1 MLGNKYK
8 QPNISWMG
16 IGLILIGLALNSPV
30 TAQDFKLNE
39 KEYFE
44 KHGANVLVFSNWY
57 DGNFSDSKMSGI
69 EIIHH
74 GERTATNGD
83 VRIHHT
89 PEQWDA
95 IPSFVER
102 KVDDENG
109 VIEAWLEYPDFGF
122 DYKIRAEAKEN
133 GIALS
138 VHISEPV
145 PRELE
150 GRVGFNFEFLPPAY
164 FEKTYYMDER
174 TGTFPLYP
182 AGPMKINEQG
192 ETEPSP
198 LAVGKKL
205 VLAPEDPQKQITIRS
220 SKNELMLFDG
230 RNKAQNGWF
239 VVRSLIPSGET
250 GKVID
255 WFLEVNTLPDWV
267 RKPVITHSQV
277 GYHPDQTKIAV
288 IELDQND
295 EPLDAISLLKVQP
308 SGEREVVH
316 TAATEKW
323 GSYLRYNYLRY
334 DFSEVKEPGIYVIK
348 YGRQEGDP
356 FQIDEKVFEKAW
368 QPTLDIFFPVQM
380 DHMFVEEAYRV
391 WHGASH
397 LDDALQAP
405 VNHEHFD
412 LYAQGSTTDTG
423 YEPGEH
429 IPGLNYGGWFDAG
442 DYDIRTQTHYYVVQN
457 MAGLWNEFA
466 PQRDNTTVEH
476 ENKYVK
482 MHTPDGHPDLQ
493 QQIKHGTLA
502 LLAQWGAVDH
512 AIPGI
517 VSAHLHQYTH
527 LGDAVTKTDGMIY
540 NPQMDSLESDG
551 IYSGRFDDRWA
562 FTTET
567 TALNYGSAAA
577 LAAASSALQG
587 YDDELATEALET
599 AKKAW
604 EREQN
609 RDVPKEF
616 RHGNTSGGDLWRE
629 ELNATVELLI
639 VTKEQKYAD
648 NLKEMLPDIEEQFMF
663 TAALAVRAFPYMD
676 NEYKATIEALVEE
689 YCKNLKAFAGVNPF
703 GVPITEG
710 GWAGN
715 GTIINFA
722 LNNYQ
727 VYKAFPD
734 QLDKDCI
741 FKALHYIFGTHP
753 GSNISFVS
761 GVGAKSKKVAYGMNR
776 ADYSFIAGGIV
787 PGVLIL
793 PPDFPENK
801 ENWPFL
807 WGENEYVINVGS
819 SYLYLVHAVNKM
831 LNEE

>member
-1 MLGNKYK
+1 MIFL
-8 QPNISWMG
+8 M
-16 IGLILIGLALNSPV
+16 GLIIVTPV
-30 TAQDFKLNE
+30 QAQEFSVNN

-44 KHGANVLVFSNWY
+44 KQGANVLVFSNWY

-102 KVDDENG
+102 NVDAENG
-109 VIEAWLEYPDFGF
+109 VIEAWLEYPDYDFE
-122 DYKIRAEAKEN
+122 YKIRAEAKED

-138 VHISEPV
+138 VHVDEAV
-145 PRELE
+145 PDELE

-164 FEKTYYMDER
+164 FEKTYYMDQQ
-174 TGTFPLYP
+174 TGVFPLYP
-182 AGPMKINEQG
+182 TGPMNINEQG
-192 ETEPSP
+192 ETEPTP
-198 LAVGKKL
+198 LVKGKKL
-205 VLAPEDPQKQITIRS
+205 VLAPNDPTKRVTITSGIS
-220 SKNELMLFDG
+220 ELMLFDG
-230 RNKAQNGWF
+230 RAKAQNGWF
-239 VVRSLIPSGET
+239 VVRSLIPAGET
-250 GKVID
+250 GKVVD
-255 WFLEVNTLPDWV
+255 WFLEVNNLPNWM
-267 RKPVITHSQV
+267 RTPVITHSQV
-277 GYHPDQTKIAV
+277 GYHPSQTKQAV
-288 IELDQND
+288 IELDAND
-295 EPLDAISLLKVQP
+295 EPLEKVSLFKVQA
-308 SGEREVVH
+308 SGDKKEVH
-316 TAATEKW
+316 AATPKEW
-323 GSYLRYNYLRY
+323 GMYQRYNYLQY
-334 DFSEVKEPGIYVIK
+334 DFSEVTEPGIYVIK
-348 YGRQEGDP
+348 YGEQESDP
-356 FQIDEKVFEKAW
+356 FQIGENVFEKAW
-368 QPTLDIFFPVQM
+368 HPTLDIFFPVQM

-412 LYAQGSTTDTG
+412 LYAQGPTTDTD

-429 IPGLNYGGWFDAG
+429 IPGLNYGGWYDAG
-442 DYDIRTQTHYYVVQN
+442 DYDIRTQTQYYVVQN

-482 MHTPDGHPDLQ
+482 MHSPDGIPDLQ

-502 LLAQWGAVDH
+502 LLAQWRAVDH

-527 LGDAVTKTDGMIY
+527 LGDGVTKTDGLIY
-540 NPQMDSLESDG
+540 NPEMDSLESDG
-551 IYSGRFDDRWA
+551 TYSGRFDDRWA

-577 LAAASSALQG
+577 LAAASVALQG
-587 YDDELATEALET
+587 YDDELASEALET
-599 AKKAW
+599 AKMAW
-604 EREQN
+604 NREQN
-609 RDVPKEF
+609 RDEPKDF
-616 RHGNTSGGDLWRE
+616 RHGNTTGGNIWGE
-629 ELNATVELLI
+629 ELKATVELLI
-639 VTKEQKYAD
+639 ANEEQKYAD
-648 NLKEMLPDIEEQFMF
+648 RVKEMLPEIEERFMF
-663 TAALAVRAFPYMD
+663 TAALAVRAYPFMD
-676 NEYKATIEALVEE
+676 DEYKATIDELVSE
-689 YCKNLKAFAGVNPF
+689 YCANLKQFAGVNPF

-715 GTIINFA
+715 GTIVNFA
-722 LNNYQ
+722 LSNYQ

-734 QLDKDCI
+734 QLDENCV
-741 FKALHYIFGTHP
+741 FKALHYLFGTHP
-753 GSNISFVS
+753 DSNISFVS

-807 WGENEYVINVGS
+807 WGENEYVISVGA
-819 SYLYLVHAVNKM
+819 SYMYLVHAVNKM
-831 LNEE
+831 LEEK